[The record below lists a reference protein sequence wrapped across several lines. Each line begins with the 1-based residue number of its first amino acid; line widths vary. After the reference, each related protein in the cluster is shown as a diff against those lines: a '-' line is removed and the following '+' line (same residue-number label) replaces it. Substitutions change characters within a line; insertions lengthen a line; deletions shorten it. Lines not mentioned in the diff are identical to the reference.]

1 MLDLLTAPRCHVVQ
15 EFTSILTSME
25 DYARAVECL
34 RAHHTGVAMFGS
46 ALKILRERLA
56 DPTSHP
62 LELLASYHIAREV
75 QTCLHR
81 DVVELLKAEAHD

>member
-1 MLDLLTAPRCHVVQ
+1 MLDLLTAPRHQVLE
-15 EFTSILTSME
+15 EFTSALSSME
-25 DYARAVECL
+25 AYAHAVECL

-75 QTCLHR
+75 QTCLHQ
-81 DVVELLKAEAHD
+81 DVVQLLKVAAHD